1 MSPSGGSGNYN
12 VCVGV
17 CVSKVSCFL
26 FKHPISL
33 RGTNVFPTKAAS
45 ASLLAAQISACLL
58 VTVWLVVSQGPQGD
72 LMLAVRTEQTI
83 LAETRTASASCFHHP
98 ACQLRVSFPC
108 QRRDAMERG
117 GAGKLGSKADC
128 SNGCCLCLVEPDLAH
143 RRGT

>member
-1 MSPSGGSGNYN
+1 MSPSGGSGYYN

-58 VTVWLVVSQGPQGD
+58 VTVWLVISQGPQRG

-83 LAETRTASASCFHHP
+83 LAETRTESASCFHHL
-98 ACQLRVSFPC
+98 ACQLRFSFPC
-108 QRRDAMERG
+108 QHRYNMESR

-128 SNGCCLCLVEPDLAH
+128 SNCCCLSLVLPSLTH
-143 RRGT
+143 RTGS